1 MFLRFSFFQYRLLMI
16 ALLNLKT
23 QKRGVPCFG
32 TPPSPSENGRFGVY
46 HTGWNRY
53 RDST

>member
-1 MFLRFSFFQYRLLMI
+1 MSIKRF
-16 ALLNLKT
+16 
-23 QKRGVPCFG
+23 

-46 HTGWNRY
+46 HIGWNRY